1 MVMMLIESVKP
12 NSLIEPLPFLF
23 DGYRMGISFIPPP
36 PFYGKNTEICSL
48 MGKRVCC
55 CSGSTLV

>member
-36 PFYGKNTEICSL
+36 LF
-48 MGKRVCC
+48 MGKIQKFAV
-55 CSGSTLV
+55 

>member
-36 PFYGKNTEICSL
+36 PFLWEKYRNLQSDGKKGVL
-48 MGKRVCC
+48 
-55 CSGSTLV
+55 L